1 MYANLRNT
9 FSPLTTANPA
19 AAEPNSGDVLSMSDT
34 HAFDRAIALEVVD
47 DDVVRGTTR
56 PEWANMVGPFG
67 GVTAAILLRA
77 IQVHPDCL
85 GEPVALTVN
94 FAAPINDGDF
104 EISRRAPRT
113 NRTNQHWIVELSQ
126 NGAVTTTATAI
137 FGIRRDTWSDTQA
150 VPPAAPPPEQISR
163 SSRENLPVWTDLYD
177 MRFAEGSFSGGAVQT
192 GSSSTTTLWVR
203 DAVQRQVDFPA
214 LTAMSDIFFPR
225 VYLRRGIIPAGT
237 ISMTTY
243 FHADTG
249 HLDALGGDYIL
260 ATARADRFDRGF
272 FDQNAQLWSRDG
284 ALLAT
289 TYQIV
294 YFKG

>member
-1 MYANLRNT
+1 M
-9 FSPLTTANPA
+9 S
-19 AAEPNSGDVLSMSDT
+19 SGVVLGLSGRTWSD
-34 HAFDRAIALEVVD
+34 
-47 DDVVRGTTR
+47 
-56 PEWANMVGPFG
+56 P
-67 GVTAAILLRA
+67 AAILLRA

-94 FAAPINDGDF
+94 FAAPIADGDF
-104 EISRRAPRT
+104 DISRRAPRT
-113 NRTNQHWIVELSQ
+113 NRTNQHWIVELIQ
-126 NGAVTTTATAI
+126 DGAVTTTATAI

-150 VPPAAPPPEQISR
+150 VPPTAPQPEQISR

-203 DAVQRQVDFPA
+203 DAAQRQVDFPA

-225 VYLRRGIIPAGT
+225 VYLRRGVIPAGT

-243 FHADTG
+243 FHADSQ
-249 HLDALGGDYIL
+249 HLDALAGDYIL

>member
-1 MYANLRNT
+1 M
-9 FSPLTTANPA
+9 P
-19 AAEPNSGDVLSMSDT
+19 DT

-47 DDVVRGTTR
+47 DDVVRGSTR

-77 IQVHPDCL
+77 IQMHPDCL

-94 FAAPINDGDF
+94 FAAPITDGDF

-126 NGAVTTTATAI
+126 AGAVKTTATAI
-137 FGIRRDTWSDTQA
+137 FGIRRDTWSDTEA
-150 VPPAAPPPEQISR
+150 VPPAALPPEQISR
-163 SSRENLPVWTDLYD
+163 SSRENLPVWIGMYD

-192 GSSSTTTLWVR
+192 GLSSTTTLWVR
-203 DAVQRQVDFPA
+203 DAAQRQVDFPA

-225 VYLRRGIIPAGT
+225 VYLRRGVIPAGT

-243 FHADTG
+243 FHADSQ

-260 ATARADRFDRGF
+260 ATACADRFDRGF

-284 ALLAT
+284 VLLAT

-294 YFKG
+294 YFKD

>member
-1 MYANLRNT
+1 MTPPHPFDNAIDL
-9 FSPLTTANPA
+9 
-19 AAEPNSGDVLSMSDT
+19 DT
-34 HAFDRAIALEVVD
+34 IDGN
-47 DDVVRGTTR
+47 VRRGRTH

-67 GVTAAILLRA
+67 GITAAVMLRA
-77 IQVHPDCL
+77 IETQPDRI
-85 GEPVALTVN
+85 GEPLALTVN
-94 FAAPINDGDF
+94 FTSPIADGDF
-104 EISRRAPRT
+104 DISLRAART

-126 NGAVTTTATAI
+126 HGAVTTTATAI

-203 DAVQRQVDFPA
+203 DAAQRQVDFPA

-243 FHADTG
+243 FHADTQ
-249 HLDALGGDYIL
+249 HLDALADDYIL
-260 ATARADRFDRGF
+260 ATAHADRFDRGF

>member
-1 MYANLRNT
+1 
-9 FSPLTTANPA
+9 
-19 AAEPNSGDVLSMSDT
+19 
-34 HAFDRAIALEVVD
+34 
-47 DDVVRGTTR
+47 
-56 PEWANMVGPFG
+56 MVGPFG
-67 GVTAAILLRA
+67 GVTAAVLLHA
-77 IQVHPDCL
+77 IESHPDRL

-94 FAAPINDGDF
+94 FAAPIADGEF
-104 EISRRAPRT
+104 EISRRAART

-126 NGAVTTTATAI
+126 DGQVVTTATAI
-137 FGIRRDTWSDTQA
+137 FGVRRETWSDTEA
-150 VPPAAPPPEQISR
+150 VPPVAPLPEEISR
-163 SSRENLPVWTDLYD
+163 SSRDNLPVWIGMYD

-203 DAVQRQVDFPA
+203 DAKERRVDFPA

-225 VYLRRGIIPAGT
+225 VYLRRGVIPAGT

-243 FHADTG
+243 FHADSR

-284 ALLAT
+284 QLLAT

>member
-1 MYANLRNT
+1 M
-9 FSPLTTANPA
+9 P
-19 AAEPNSGDVLSMSDT
+19 DM

-47 DDVVRGTTR
+47 DDVVRGKTQ

-67 GVTAAILLRA
+67 GVTAASLLRA
-77 IQVHPDCL
+77 IELHPDCL

-94 FAAPINDGDF
+94 FAAPIADGEF

-126 NGAVTTTATAI
+126 DGDVKTTATAI

-150 VPPAAPPPEQISR
+150 VPPAAPPPEQIAR
-163 SSRENLPVWTDLYD
+163 SNRENLPVWVDLYD
-177 MRFAEGSFSGGAVQT
+177 MRFARGSFSGGVPET

-203 DAVQRQVDFPA
+203 DNAVRQIDFPS
-214 LTAMSDIFFPR
+214 LTALSDIFFPR
-225 VYLRRGIIPAGT
+225 VYLRRGVLPAGT

-243 FHADTG
+243 FHAG
-249 HLDALGGDYIL
+249 SQHLADLDGDYIL
-260 ATARADRFDRGF
+260 GTAHADRFERGF
-272 FDQNAQLWSRDG
+272 FDQRAQLWSRSG

-294 YFKG
+294 YFKD

>member
-1 MYANLRNT
+1 MPEL
-9 FSPLTTANPA
+9 
-19 AAEPNSGDVLSMSDT
+19 
-34 HAFDRAIALEVVD
+34 HAFDRAIEL
-47 DDVVRGTTR
+47 DVVSADIVRGRTH

-67 GVTAAILLRA
+67 GVTAAVLLRA
-77 IQVHPDCL
+77 IESHPDRL

-94 FAAPINDGDF
+94 FAAPIADGEF
-104 EISRRAPRT
+104 EITRRAART
-113 NRTNQHWIVELSQ
+113 NRTNQHWILELSQ
-126 NGAVTTTATAI
+126 NGVVATTATAI
-137 FGIRRDTWSDTQA
+137 FGIRRDTWSNTEA
-150 VPPAAPPPEQISR
+150 MPPNAPPPEQLSR
-163 SSRENLPVWTDLYD
+163 SSRENLPVWIGMYD
-177 MRFAEGSFSGGAVQT
+177 MRFAEGSFSGGAVET

-203 DAVQRQVDFPA
+203 DAAQRQIDFPA

-225 VYLRRGIIPAGT
+225 VFLRRGVVPAGT

-243 FHADTG
+243 FHADSQ
-249 HLDALGGDYIL
+249 HLGALGGDYIL

-284 ALLAT
+284 DLLAT